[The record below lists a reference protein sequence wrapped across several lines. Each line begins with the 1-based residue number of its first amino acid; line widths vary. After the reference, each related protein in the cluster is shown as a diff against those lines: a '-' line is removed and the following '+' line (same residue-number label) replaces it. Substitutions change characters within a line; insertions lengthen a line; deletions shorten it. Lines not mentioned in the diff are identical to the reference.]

1 MQLYFLALLVLSASA
16 VIENR
21 CSTPGL
27 RPAAAAADRAFRIL
41 GRSAFGFWLV
51 LLGWGFLF
59 LPWWHPVAGIMGS
72 LALNALIVNRG
83 ARPEWPGIS
92 MGLSLIGLMMT
103 AFVLARS

>member
-1 MQLYFLALLVLSASA
+1 MNLWFAALLVLSAAA

-27 RPAAAAADRAFRIL
+27 RPAAPAADRAFRIL

-59 LPWWHPVAGIMGS
+59 LPWWHPLAGIMGS
-72 LALNALIVNRG
+72 LALNALIVRNG